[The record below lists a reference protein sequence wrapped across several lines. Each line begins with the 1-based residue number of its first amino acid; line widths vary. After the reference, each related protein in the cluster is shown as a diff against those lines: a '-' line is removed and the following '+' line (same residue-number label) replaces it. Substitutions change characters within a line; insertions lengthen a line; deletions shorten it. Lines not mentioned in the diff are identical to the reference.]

1 MTAAQIAKEIP
12 VRRMDFSFPEDMD
25 LVFIE
30 NDARL
35 SYFFLGSW
43 MMLPHLEPF
52 LIRTVQSA
60 MERVKDADLLEEM
73 KRFCAQEGQHF
84 RQHAKANEIIRRTHP
99 AGPKLAQLE
108 GEVSAL
114 LKRWTETKPLRF
126 NLAYAEGF
134 ESMTSAGSIVQMEQG
149 WFDHMKEP
157 IRGLMFWHI
166 MEEVEH
172 RSVCFEAYEKAGAG
186 YLYRLGVGIWAQM
199 HYLGLC
205 KRFSDAM
212 IEADPETIAKYDTPE
227 YLAASKARMSAYAK
241 AVLPRQLASYMPWY
255 SPRRMKLPP
264 QFEPARAEYSALA
277 LSVQ

>member
-1 MTAAQIAKEIP
+1 MSAAQIARDIP
-12 VRRMDFSFPEDMD
+12 IRRMDFSFPEDMD

-30 NDARL
+30 NDPRL
-35 SYFFLGSW
+35 SYYFLGAW

-52 LIRTVQSA
+52 LIRTVQA
-60 MERVKDADLLEEM
+60 ALERVRRPELREEM

-84 RQHAKANEIIRRTHP
+84 RQHAKANEIVRRRHP
-99 AGPKLAQLE
+99 AGAKLAALE
-108 GEVSAL
+108 AEVHDL
-114 LKRWTETKPLRF
+114 LKRWTEEKPLRF

-157 IRGLMFWHI
+157 LRGLMFWHI

-172 RSVCFEAYEKAGAG
+172 RTVCFEAYEHAGAG
-186 YLYRLGVGIWAQM
+186 YLYRLGVGVWAQL

-205 KRFSDAM
+205 RKFADAM
-212 IEADPETIAKYDTPE
+212 IAADPETIAKYDLPE
-227 YLAASKARMSAYAK
+227 HLAASKARMSAYLK
-241 AVLPRQLASYMPWY
+241 AVQPRLLAAYMPWY
-255 SPRRMKLPP
+255 SPRAMKLPA

-277 LSVQ
+277 LSIQ

>member
-1 MTAAQIAKEIP
+1 MSVAEIANEIP
-12 VRRMDFSFPEDMD
+12 VRRMDFSFPDDMD

-30 NDARL
+30 NDPRL
-35 SYFFLGSW
+35 SYYFLGAW

-60 MERVKDADLLEEM
+60 MERVKDADLREEM

-84 RQHAKANEIIRRTHP
+84 RQHAKANEIIKRRHP
-99 AGPKLAQLE
+99 AGPALQKLE
-108 GEVSAL
+108 DEVSAL
-114 LKRWTETKPLRF
+114 LKRWSEKKPLRF

-172 RSVCFEAYEKAGAG
+172 RAVCFEAYEQAGAG
-186 YLYRLGVGIWAQM
+186 YLYRLPVGLWAQM

-212 IEADPETIAKYDTPE
+212 IEADPQTIAKYEIPE
-227 YLAASKARMSAYAK
+227 YLEANRARMSAYMK
-241 AVLPRQLASYMPWY
+241 AVQPRLLAAYSPWY
-255 SPRRMKLPP
+255 SPRKMKLPP
-264 QFEPARAEYSALA
+264 QFEPARREYSALA